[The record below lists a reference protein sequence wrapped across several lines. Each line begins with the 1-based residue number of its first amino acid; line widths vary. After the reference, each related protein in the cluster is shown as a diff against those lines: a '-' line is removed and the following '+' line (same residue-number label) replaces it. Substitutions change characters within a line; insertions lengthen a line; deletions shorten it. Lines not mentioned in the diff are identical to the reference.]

1 MEFELINAIIILIV
15 RICVNELDCD
25 STSPNIEIIG
35 NDVTNFYN
43 G

>member
-1 MEFELINAIIILIV
+1 MEFELINTIIILIV
-15 RICVNELDCD
+15 IICVNELDCD
-25 STSPNIEIIG
+25 YTGPNVEIIG